1 MKTLTLYVARKNDAA
16 DAIKMKIYYYKDE
29 SGKEIIIGNEEN
41 MKKFHVGKTP
51 EECHINPYFK
61 WVKARR
67 QVIWESKTT
76 LVIDSWNHKQIE
88 SHINHMTRELDRDW
102 KVQIQDKYGC
112 VKS

>member
-29 SGKEIIIGNEEN
+29 SGKEI
-41 MKKFHVGKTP
+41 GKTP

-67 QVIWESKTT
+67 QIVWESQTT
-76 LVIDSWNHKQIE
+76 LVIDTWNHKQIE